1 MAGMGVLDDYNPA
14 IPSPY
19 DSAYDRVVSDHFR
32 NPRAAGF
39 YELGHSKPV
48 LPGSI
53 PYRVRVG
60 DSVLQYDGLMGRYVP
75 LARTDA
81 ALIAAA
87 SPHRHRLAD
96 R

>member
-1 MAGMGVLDDYNPA
+1 MAGMGVLDDPA

-39 YELGHSKPV
+39 YEPGHSKPL
-48 LPGSI
+48 LPGTI